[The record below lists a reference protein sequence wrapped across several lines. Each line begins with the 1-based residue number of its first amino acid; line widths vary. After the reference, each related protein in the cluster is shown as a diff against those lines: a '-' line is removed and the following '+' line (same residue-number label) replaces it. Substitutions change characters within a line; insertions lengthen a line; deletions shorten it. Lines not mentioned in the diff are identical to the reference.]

1 MRRMEPLAD
10 RQDMLDRLVLA
21 EHYLGMILPDGAV
34 MIDLGEAEI
43 LDGEVTEPDERG
55 GGRDSARAQVFEKG
69 FENGAVHA
77 ADATGS
83 RY

>member
-1 MRRMEPLAD
+1 MEPLAD

-21 EHYLGMILPDGAV
+21 EHDLGVILADGAV
-34 MIDLGEAEI
+34 MIDLGKTEI

-55 GGRDSARAQVFEKG
+55 SRRDSASAQVFEEG

-83 RY
+83 RYW